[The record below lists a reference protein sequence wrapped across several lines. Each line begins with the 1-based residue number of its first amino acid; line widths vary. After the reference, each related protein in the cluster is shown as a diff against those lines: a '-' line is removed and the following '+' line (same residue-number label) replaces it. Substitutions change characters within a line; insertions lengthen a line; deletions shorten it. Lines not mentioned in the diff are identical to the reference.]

1 MSNQPETASVVTTTT
16 PVGPA
21 VIASVAPAGPKV
33 AICIPTMITV
43 DARWA
48 LNLPKV
54 LGTAPPNST
63 FFAEWRYGV
72 AETRESLYHTA
83 MKSIPDLTHVFYYDA
98 DIIPITDFPIQTLLQ
113 DNKQIVS
120 GVYWNSLYTGVAAW
134 KDEKPINMAESRNS
148 PLIECDKVG
157 MGCCLISI
165 EVFKTLIEAD
175 EPRPFFQYI
184 INTKTN
190 TLMSEDFA
198 MLAKCAKFGIKPWL
212 DSRVQCMHLKN
223 LGILPNGQVQVDQ
236 PPPPP
241 PAAPAPAPAQPKT

>member
-1 MSNQPETASVVTTTT
+1 MSNQQPLVAPTPAPVVATTTT
-16 PVGPA
+16 PTQ
-21 VIASVAPAGPKV
+21 KV

-83 MKSIPDLTHVFYYDA
+83 MKSVPDLTHVFYYDA

-134 KDEKPINMAESRNS
+134 KDEKPINMAEQRNS

-157 MGCCLISI
+157 FGMTLISI
-165 EVFKTLIEAD
+165 DVFKTLIEAD
-175 EPRPFFQYI
+175 EPRPFFKYVI
-184 INTKTN
+184 DTKTN
-190 TLMSEDFA
+190 SLMSEDFYF
-198 MLAKCAKFGIKPWL
+198 LTQLCAKHGIKPFL
-212 DSRVQCMHLKN
+212 DTRVQAMHLKN

-241 PAAPAPAPAQPKT
+241 PAQQPAAPPKT

>member
-1 MSNQPETASVVTTTT
+1 MSNQPPAPVPQPVAAAAT
-16 PVGPA
+16 PV
-21 VIASVAPAGPKV
+21 VQAGPKV
-33 AICIPTMITV
+33 AICIPTMINV

-48 LNLPKV
+48 LNLPKM

-98 DIIPITDFPIQTLLQ
+98 DVIPLTDFPIQTLLQ

-134 KDEKPINMAESRNS
+134 KDEQPINLGAPRND

-157 MGCCLISI
+157 MGICLVSVD
-165 EVFKTLIEAD
+165 VFKTLIEAD
-175 EPRPFFQYI
+175 EPRPFFKYVI
-184 INTKTN
+184 DTKSGV
-190 TLMSEDFA
+190 LMSEDFYF
-198 MLAKCAKFGIKPWL
+198 LTQLCAKHGIKPYL
-212 DSRVQCMHLKN
+212 DTRVQAMHLKN
-223 LGILPNGQVQVDQ
+223 LGIMPNGTIQIDAVPQA

-241 PAAPAPAPAQPKT
+241 PSQPKT

>member
-1 MSNQPETASVVTTTT
+1 MSNAPPYVCGAPAPLVPPTALAPAPPVVTATT
-16 PVGPA
+16 PGPQH
-21 VIASVAPAGPKV
+21 KV

-48 LNLPKV
+48 LSLPKM

-83 MKSIPDLTHVFYYDA
+83 MKSIPDLTHIFFYDS
-98 DIIPITDFPIQTLLQ
+98 DVIPMTDFPIQTLLQ

-134 KDEKPINMAESRNS
+134 KDEKPLDLGAPRND
-148 PLIECDKVG
+148 PLIECDKTG

-165 EVFKTLIEAD
+165 DVFKTLIENN
-175 EPRPFFQYI
+175 EERPFFKYI
-184 INTKTN
+184 IDTKTD
-190 TLMSEDFA
+190 TLMSEDFKFYQTV
-198 MLAKCAKFGIKPWL
+198 AKYGIKPWL
-212 DSRVQCMHLKN
+212 DTRVQCGHL
-223 LGILPNGQVQVDQ
+223 
-236 PPPPP
+236 
-241 PAAPAPAPAQPKT
+241 